1 MPSTSEREVKV
12 ANASYEQRADG
23 NKEGKGRKPGTPQPE
38 IKEPA
43 QATPPATA
51 KEGQQEAAQAIEA
64 EKGKERQAGALQA
77 MEQREPARSQ
87 GTGLMPSPFGLLS
100 AFLGDMDR
108 MVRAFGFAAPSFFGS
123 TLSQAVPPA
132 LRRGANFGVSW
143 TPPLEV
149 LTRDGE
155 LVIRVEVPGIN
166 KEQMNVEIDE
176 ERAIISGERVEE
188 HEEKREGFYSS
199 ERKYGRFSRVVGLP
213 QAANAEQAK
222 ATFADGVLEIVV
234 PLAAPEP
241 KARRIEIHGGGAGQA
256 AIGEQRKMEGQS
268 GAPQASRT
276 M

>member
-43 QATPPATA
+43 QATPSMTA
-51 KEGQQEAAQAIEA
+51 KEGQQPGASQAI
-64 EKGKERQAGALQA
+64 
-77 MEQREPARSQ
+77 EQREPARSQ

-199 ERKYGRFSRVVGLP
+199 ERKYGRFSRVVALP

-222 ATFADGVLEIVV
+222 ATFTDGVLEIVM

-268 GAPQASRT
+268 GAAQASRT